1 MEYLQELNP
10 QQKKAV
16 LEEHKL
22 ICVIAGP
29 GCGKTKTLISRIIH
43 LLTTKKIEPRQIL
56 VLTFAK
62 KAIKEIKK
70 RIYPYTSPAQKS
82 ELNIYNF
89 HSFCYSLL
97 SKHASLLGFPEN
109 KFPVYDRHDQENII
123 KKIVYDLN
131 YNAEKKEI
139 GTILSLIGR
148 WKNSFG
154 VDPLN
159 LTEVDR
165 PRYQI
170 YQEYQKYLQE
180 NQALD
185 FNDLLIYT
193 IKLFRLHPEIKS
205 EYQKQ
210 FVHILIDEFQ
220 DVNDIHN
227 LLVPTKTEGAKIIQF
242 SHFPLKLIIRR
253 IRWLLTREKCQFNDI
268 AFLYRNNYLSM
279 RIEQELIAQKIPYE
293 ILGAFK
299 FIERGEIKDVLA
311 FLRTILYQDNLSLLR
326 VLNLMDGIGARTIEK
341 IEINSQK
348 QGEGI
353 YHYLNNYQNIVS
365 LSLAGNEENA
375 TTEQLKLSPKQ
386 TAKIYKKLIKTRNNL
401 ILSSIHQAK
410 GLEFEIVFFVYLD
423 EGTLPYKENK
433 DLLLC
438 TTKEGYRVYP
448 YAGIIN
454 NQLINEIHIDP
465 HYEEEH
471 GSYMTDEVIYN
482 FALRLRLND
491 GDFEP
496 EEKEARDKEIL
507 DKLTDPNYQGGSWGL
522 PENPI
527 PLEKIK
533 YKICQRIIRCK
544 RENKL
549 TAKDIA
555 EQIEISTA
563 ETQDILHYR
572 LNKFTLDSL
581 VIYLEKLTPY

>member
-220 DVNDIHN
+220 DVNDI
-227 LLVPTKTEGAKIIQF
+227 Q
-242 SHFPLKLIIRR
+242 
-253 IRWLLTREKCQFNDI
+253 EKCQFNDI

-496 EEKEARDKEIL
+496 EEKEGE
-507 DKLTDPNYQGGSWGL
+507 
-522 PENPI
+522 
-527 PLEKIK
+527 
-533 YKICQRIIRCK
+533 
-544 RENKL
+544 
-549 TAKDIA
+549 
-555 EQIEISTA
+555 
-563 ETQDILHYR
+563 
-572 LNKFTLDSL
+572 
-581 VIYLEKLTPY
+581 

>member
-220 DVNDIHN
+220 DVNDI
-227 LLVPTKTEGAKIIQF
+227 Q
-242 SHFPLKLIIRR
+242 
-253 IRWLLTREKCQFNDI
+253 EKCQFNDI

-386 TAKIYKKLIKTRNNL
+386 TAKIC
-401 ILSSIHQAK
+401 
-410 GLEFEIVFFVYLD
+410 EF
-423 EGTLPYKENK
+423 
-433 DLLLC
+433 
-438 TTKEGYRVYP
+438 GYRVYP